1 MGKTNDIIKKV
12 LKIIG
17 KILLWFVIYYALFFV
32 ILFIALTLN
41 DFQRVRGSSCSFVAM
56 LITMIIFSI
65 IQYKK
70 IDSMYNMLSLISL
83 CACLRSSFGLC
94 GS

>member
-1 MGKTNDIIKKV
+1 MGKTNDILKKV

-41 DFQRVRGSSCSFVAM
+41 DFQPVRGSSCSFISILLT
-56 LITMIIFSI
+56 LIMFSV
-65 IQYKK
+65 IQYRKSMKK
-70 IDSMYNMLSLISL
+70 
-83 CACLRSSFGLC
+83 
-94 GS
+94 